1 MRSNILVASEGDIS
15 LTVYE
20 AEKESPY
27 AADGVKRTVSPRT
40 EIYLTA
46 PTGVDSYDVS
56 FVYDGKA
63 YGGDMSFDNIKLE
76 YFFSCTLDI
85 SAAAELPVKISYD
98 DQVIELTAATVR
110 TENMLSPESVLE
122 KVRVAESEKFKAMT
136 DANGFAGEIYLR
148 LIYED
153 VPYYYRGH
161 HRPRRTHFCT
171 ARRFRRRKNT
181 RKARNVIRFLAFP
194 KKVCYTIPK
203 SEVRDMKTLETKRLL
218 LRQWRDTD
226 AQDVYEYASG
236 NKVGPMAG
244 WKPHADLG
252 ETQELLKIFRAEDE
266 TWALELKENKKVI
279 GSVGLHKSKK
289 QNLGLEYD
297 RELGYVL
304 AEPYWGR
311 GLVPEAAKRAM
322 AFAFEELDA
331 RTLIVSHFPFN
342 FQSKKVIEKLGFEYL
357 TRIFQSW
364 KRYDG
369 LELDEVTYVMTKE
382 RFESLS
388 AETK

>member
-1 MRSNILVASEGDIS
+1 MGSEMCIRDSSCGKKIDYFDYVSELRSNILVASEGDIS

-153 VPYYYRGH
+153 VPYYY
-161 HRPRRTHFCT
+161 
-171 ARRFRRRKNT
+171 
-181 RKARNVIRFLAFP
+181 
-194 KKVCYTIPK
+194 
-203 SEVRDMKTLETKRLL
+203 
-218 LRQWRDTD
+218 
-226 AQDVYEYASG
+226 
-236 NKVGPMAG
+236 VG
-244 WKPHADLG
+244 
-252 ETQELLKIFRAEDE
+252 I
-266 TWALELKENKKVI
+266 I
-279 GSVGLHKSKK
+279 
-289 QNLGLEYD
+289 D
-297 RELGYVL
+297 RE
-304 AEPYWGR
+304 GR
-311 GLVPEAAKRAM
+311 IFALLVDSEDGKILAKREM
-322 AFAFEELDA
+322 
-331 RTLIVSHFPFN
+331 
-342 FQSKKVIEKLGFEYL
+342 
-357 TRIFQSW
+357 
-364 KRYDG
+364 
-369 LELDEVTYVMTKE
+369 
-382 RFESLS
+382 
-388 AETK
+388 